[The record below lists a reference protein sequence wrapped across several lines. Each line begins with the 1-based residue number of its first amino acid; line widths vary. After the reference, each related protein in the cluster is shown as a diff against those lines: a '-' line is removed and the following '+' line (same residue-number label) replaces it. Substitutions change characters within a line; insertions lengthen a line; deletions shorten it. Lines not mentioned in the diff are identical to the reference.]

1 MKTPTMEDV
10 ENASHEQLCRWWRFL
25 PSARYPNGEVGEKLQ
40 KRLFEEYDGFTTEI
54 SKRIGWG

>member
-1 MKTPTMEDV
+1 MEDV